1 MMIVIQVKAKF
12 SSISVLRG
20 LLLLVIF
27 QIALCLSEPCASSS
41 SCVLPQPLKDYGG
54 SDLDNLLLEANCYLG
69 CIDQVSELHGHAYKR
84 DDLNAACSIIGY
96 SSLHNT

>member
-1 MMIVIQVKAKF
+1 MIVIQVKAKF

-41 SCVLPQPLKDYGG
+41 GSSCVLPQPLKDHGG
-54 SDLDNLLLEANCYLG
+54 SDLDNLLLEARCYLG

-84 DDLNAACSIIGY
+84 
-96 SSLHNT
+96 